1 MPSLFNFKLKA
12 IVKNGTIALVGN
24 DEWID
29 FATALFSDIA
39 SIGKSN
45 DKNLMLT
52 KEVLNEYFYKQAYE
66 SILRFIYEQ
75 NISSDSELSTKINDV
90 DFVNKFCDRLLKMKF
105 AGK

>member
-12 IVKNGTIALVGN
+12 IEKDKKIVLVGN
-24 DEWID
+24 DEWIE
-29 FATALFSDIA
+29 FATSLFSDIA

-52 KEVLNEYFYKQAYE
+52 KSVLNEYFYKQAYE
-66 SILRFIYEQ
+66 SIMRFIYEQ
-75 NISSDSELSTKINDV
+75 NISSDSELSTKIKDIV
-90 DFVNKFCDRLLKMKF
+90 FVNEFCDRLLKMKF